1 MRIVAL
7 PGPDWL
13 LRFVAPH
20 RRRLALVLATA
31 VATTALG
38 LAPPYLTRA
47 LIDDGLIGRD
57 TSVVVGCCALML
69 GAALAGTALAA
80 FNRWHYVTVSAR
92 TLFALRETLLAH
104 LQRLPP
110 RFFAARPLGD
120 LMTRVDG
127 DLAEVQRFL
136 IDTLLATTTGTLALI
151 GLVAMM
157 AMLSPTLLLV
167 AVVAVPAQLALVR
180 ALRPRVERQ
189 TRALRERTGAISS
202 FFIETLG
209 AMKLVQSAGAEA
221 RERTRLDALH
231 QGLLG
236 DLRRLEITG
245 ALAGG
250 LPGLIGGVAT
260 ALVFLAGGAMVMEG
274 ELTVGTLVAFVTYM
288 ARAAG
293 PANTLIGL
301 PLAWRRTAVSFGRVG
316 ELLAEPPA
324 VSDPASP
331 LSLPANARG
340 ALILDRVGFAYGP
353 AKPAVLDNVDAV
365 IAGGAKVAVIGA
377 SGAGK
382 STLIDLLHRHYDP
395 TEGRIL
401 LDGVDIRHLPLAAL
415 RRRIAVVAQ
424 DAPLVAGTLA
434 HNIRYAA
441 PDADDAA
448 VRRAADL
455 AEVSAF
461 ADRMP
466 HGLDSRIGER
476 GAALSGGQRQRLAI
490 ARALLQDPLVLILDE
505 ATSAVDAPTAR
516 RITAAIDTLFADR
529 TRIVVSHH
537 AEALANADVV
547 MTLQRDAVPAAAAV
561 AVGLI
566 DSGASKPLAAAAR
579 FTLDGE
585 AVTMTDPGPDR
596 LGHGTAVADIIR
608 QTTPAPLLL
617 AQVFDDRATTP
628 AAVAAALDWLVAQ
641 GARVINLSIGLTA
654 DRAVLRE
661 ACARAVAK
669 DVLLVASV
677 PAIGPTVYPAAYP
690 GVVRV
695 TGDARCEGL
704 EIAFLGSGGAAFGA
718 SPRSNVEGG
727 PGGAS
732 IAVARVSAALA
743 AILAEAPD
751 LSAAAALDRL
761 AERASHHGPQRRP
774 EIAR

>member
-1 MRIVAL
+1 MSS

-31 VATTALG
+31 LATTALG

-47 LIDDGLIGRD
+47 LIDDGLLGRN

-104 LQRLPP
+104 LQCLPP

-136 IDTLLATTTGTLALI
+136 IDTLLAATTGTLALI

-157 AMLSPTLLLV
+157 AMLSPALLLV
-167 AVVAVPAQLALVR
+167 AVVAVPAQLAVVR

-221 RERTRLDALH
+221 RERTRLDGLH

-236 DLRRLEITG
+236 DLRRLEITS

-260 ALVFLAGGAMVMEG
+260 ALVFLAGGAMVMEDQ
-274 ELTVGTLVAFVTYM
+274 LTVGTLVAFVTYM

-301 PLAWRRTAVSFGRVG
+301 PLAWRRAAVSFGRVG
-316 ELLAEPPA
+316 EILAEPAA

-331 LSLPANARG
+331 LSLPAKAQG
-340 ALILDRVGFAYGP
+340 ALTLEQIGFAYGP
-353 AKPAVLDNVDAV
+353 SAPVVLDNVAAV
-365 IAGGAKVAVIGA
+365 IPGGAKVAVTGA

-395 TEGRIL
+395 TAGRIL
-401 LDGVDIRHLPLAAL
+401 LDGIDLRHLPLATL
-415 RRRIAVVAQ
+415 RRRIAVVSQ
-424 DAPLVAGTLA
+424 DAPLLAGTFA
-434 HNIRYAA
+434 DNIRYAN
-441 PDADDAA
+441 PSADDAA

-461 ADRMP
+461 ADQLP

-476 GAALSGGQRQRLAI
+476 GATLSGGQRQRLAI
-490 ARALLQDPLVLILDE
+490 ARALLQDPLVLVLDE
-505 ATSAVDAPTAR
+505 ATSAVDATTAR
-516 RITAAIDTLFADR
+516 RIIAAIDTLFADR

-537 AEALANADVV
+537 PEALANADVV
-547 MTLQRDAVPAAAAV
+547 LTLQRDIARATAPVS
-561 AVGLI
+561 VGLV
-566 DSGASKPLAAAAR
+566 DSGASQPLAAAAR
-579 FTLDGE
+579 FTIDGE
-585 AVTMTDPGPDR
+585 AVAMTEPGPDR

-608 QTTPAPLLL
+608 QTTRAPLLL
-617 AQVFDDRATTP
+617 AQVFDDRAATP
-628 AAVAAALDWLVAQ
+628 AAVAAALDWLVEK
-641 GARVINLSIGLTA
+641 GARVVNLSIGLTT

-669 DVLLVASV
+669 NVLLVASV

-695 TGDARCEGL
+695 TGDARCQGA
-704 EIAFLGSGGAAFGA
+704 EIAFIGTGRAAFGA
-718 SPRSNVEGG
+718 SPRNAG
-727 PGGAS
+727 PQGAGPAGAS
-732 IAVARVSAALA
+732 IAAARVSAALA
-743 AILAEAPD
+743 AILTEAPD
-751 LSAAAALDRL
+751 LSATAALDRL